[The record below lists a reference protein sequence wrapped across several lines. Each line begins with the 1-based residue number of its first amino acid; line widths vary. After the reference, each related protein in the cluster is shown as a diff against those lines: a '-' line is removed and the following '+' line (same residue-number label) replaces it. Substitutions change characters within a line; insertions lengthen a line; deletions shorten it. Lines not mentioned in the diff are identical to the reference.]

1 MIDLQECNDI
11 CYAEKVG
18 VVCDIL
24 VEPEIECN
32 YRCPFYKPKGCK
44 DWVRSVYH
52 GRQVIYPPEEYER
65 RFKGEDKE
73 PSAVYW
79 RISTVLKSKV

>member
-32 YRCPFYKPKGCK
+32 YRSLF
-44 DWVRSVYH
+44 
-52 GRQVIYPPEEYER
+52 
-65 RFKGEDKE
+65 
-73 PSAVYW
+73 
-79 RISTVLKSKV
+79 ISLEGARTG